1 MTELKDLFTIYYGLD
16 IPRKKEP
23 KITPPFNRMDLIN
36 HYIDSKLFNKEKE
49 KISEEYDIKHKLA
62 KEDPVIEESVIE
74 EPIIEEPVV
83 KQVSSKYSR
92 MRDYVSNKTPL
103 ETVMN
108 FFINKGLSAEQ
119 AAGFAGNFLS
129 ESELSPTAINQVEKK
144 KGYKGYGRG
153 IAQWSND
160 RVSQFQ
166 KYIGKKIEDASLEE
180 QLEFVWYEV
189 QNRPELLRQLYAAAD
204 PDTAAD
210 VVYRGFENGGRNKLA
225 TPQELTES
233 YGESWK
239 KLELGEYDFNYELLK
254 RQNNASE
261 ALKNYQSKQYG
272 KSNS

>member
-49 KISEEYDIKHKLA
+49 KMSEEYDIKHKLA
-62 KEDPVIEESVIE
+62 KEDPVIEEPVIE

-83 KQVSSKYSR
+83 KQVPSKYSR

-129 ESELSPTAINQVEKK
+129 ESELSPTAINRAEKK

-153 IAQWSND
+153 IAQWSNS
-160 RVSQFQ
+160 RVS
-166 KYIGKKIEDASLEE
+166 
-180 QLEFVWYEV
+180 
-189 QNRPELLRQLYAAAD
+189 
-204 PDTAAD
+204 
-210 VVYRGFENGGRNKLA
+210 
-225 TPQELTES
+225 
-233 YGESWK
+233 
-239 KLELGEYDFNYELLK
+239 
-254 RQNNASE
+254 
-261 ALKNYQSKQYG
+261 
-272 KSNS
+272 